1 MRRLTGAKCRRQ
13 TCFRTLFARPTDWP
27 KLRSSPPLRTPVLP
41 SFHIRP
47 YGRPMS
53 ICHITR
59 RHPAAHRWRR
69 VHHGASNKADNIAT
83 GYANLSLL
91 ALLAQTQQVAWR
103 QLVVTCIDQGKRV
116 ATPIVAIATLATT
129 SMVVLVVLGMRLA
142 TVQRNNTKNVE
153 RMVNCNAPNFGAGQ
167 P

>member
-1 MRRLTGAKCRRQ
+1 
-13 TCFRTLFARPTDWP
+13 
-27 KLRSSPPLRTPVLP
+27 
-41 SFHIRP
+41 
-47 YGRPMS
+47 MS

-59 RHPAAHRWRR
+59 RHPAAHCWRR

-91 ALLAQTQQVAWR
+91 ALLAQERQVLWR

-142 TVQRNNTKNVE
+142 TVQKNNTKNVE

-167 P
+167 PVPPTLNFNLCERGHKTTSVSLKAMTICKVPTRP